1 MKNYTLPGDFF
12 SRETSKKNI
21 TVEKKLPE
29 TLTAST
35 ILLISF
41 DVEYDGERTFLLL
54 LMASATGFPVPWLLI
69 QTTIIPSAICYP
81 VTRIGIPWK
90 SHFPR
95 GIMK

>member
-41 DVEYDGERTFLLL
+41 DVEYDGERDVSIIIDGVRNRL
-54 LMASATGFPVPWLLI
+54 SGPWLLI

-81 VTRIGIPWK
+81 VTRSG
-90 SHFPR
+90 FP
-95 GIMK
+95 GNHIFQGGL